1 MISLFTNICANDS
14 EEKNSDVKVKSIEKQ
29 SNDFS
34 LNLQITDFI
43 PNIHNINI
51 FNHINGISP
60 QTFPS
65 SNNYII
71 KNIKENNDLN
81 LNNNLNKKN
90 SNRKLIKKASNSN
103 NNNNNINININYNN
117 NNNIN
122 NNNINLNNYNNINSN
137 NNNIN
142 NNTNNNIIT
151 SNINSNNNYLNSTNK
166 ISNIIPN
173 HRGSKSC
180 YSYSIR
186 TNNSN
191 GTNSND
197 NYSVKVFSNL
207 INRNNQEITEEDN
220 LKNNKIILSDYED
233 SNFFKNDVVVINAS
247 GYKKSLRGKNDGYTF
262 FGTVKENN
270 GMIINDYII
279 NNELGLIKE
288 KRLFVIFFNKKNEKF
303 YFRSINDKEEKK
315 NSQFIYLKLSVN
327 PLIINNKMKKYFQ
340 IGDIIFKTE
349 INDNNQIHIIL
360 HLNIGKKTLYFN
372 SNQKKIITFGRDNL
386 STVKLNENMISKIHC
401 TIEFKN
407 NNWVIYD
414 GNGKK
419 PSTNGTW
426 MFCNEKFEL
435 NDEIN
440 YAKIGKSII
449 QIKKM

>member
-14 EEKNSDVKVKSIEKQ
+14 EEKNSDVKVNSIEKP
-29 SNDFS
+29 SDEFS

-43 PNIHNINI
+43 PNIKNINI
-51 FNHINGISP
+51 FNHINGISS

-65 SNNYII
+65 SNNNII

-81 LNNNLNKKN
+81 LNN
-90 SNRKLIKKASNSN
+90 SDIKLIPNKSPSNFINKVSNNSN
-103 NNNNNINININYNN
+103 NNNNISN
-117 NNNIN
+117 
-122 NNNINLNNYNNINSN
+122 NNINSN
-137 NNNIN
+137 NIISS
-142 NNTNNNIIT
+142 NII
-151 SNINSNNNYLNSTNK
+151 SNNNFLNSTNK
-166 ISNIIPN
+166 ISSINPN

-207 INRNNQEITEEDN
+207 YNNNNQEITEDDN
-220 LKNNKIILSDYED
+220 IKYNKIILSDYED
-233 SNFFKNDVVVINAS
+233 CNFFKNNVIIINAS
-247 GYKKSLRGKNDGYTF
+247 GYKKSLRGKKDGYTF
-262 FGTVKENN
+262 FGTVKEDN
-270 GMIINDYII
+270 GIIINDYII
-279 NNELGLIKE
+279 NNELGLVKE
-288 KRLFVIFFNKKNEKF
+288 KRLFVIFFNKKTEKY
-303 YFRSINDKEEKK
+303 YFRSINDKEGKK
-315 NSQFIYLKLSVN
+315 RSQFIYLKLSNN

-360 HLNIGKKTLYFN
+360 HLNLGKKTLIFN

-386 STVKLNENMISKIHC
+386 STVKLNGNMISKIHC

-407 NNWVIYD
+407 NNWIIYD

-435 NDEIN
+435 RDEIN

-449 QIKKM
+449 QIKKI

>member
-1 MISLFTNICANDS
+1 M
-14 EEKNSDVKVKSIEKQ
+14 
-29 SNDFS
+29 
-34 LNLQITDFI
+34 
-43 PNIHNINI
+43 
-51 FNHINGISP
+51 NHA
-60 QTFPS
+60 
-65 SNNYII
+65 Y
-71 KNIKENNDLN
+71 
-81 LNNNLNKKN
+81 
-90 SNRKLIKKASNSN
+90 
-103 NNNNNINININYNN
+103 
-117 NNNIN
+117 
-122 NNNINLNNYNNINSN
+122 
-137 NNNIN
+137 
-142 NNTNNNIIT
+142 
-151 SNINSNNNYLNSTNK
+151 NYLNSTNK
-166 ISNIIPN
+166 ILNIIPN

-207 INRNNQEITEEDN
+207 INRNNQKITEEDN

-360 HLNIGKKTLYFN
+360 HLNVGKKTLIFN